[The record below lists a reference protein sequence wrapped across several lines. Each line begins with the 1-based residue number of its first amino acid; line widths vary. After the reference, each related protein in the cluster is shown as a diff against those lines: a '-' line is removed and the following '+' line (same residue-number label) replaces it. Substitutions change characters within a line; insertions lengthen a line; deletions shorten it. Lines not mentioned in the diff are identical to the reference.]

1 MAAQARQRLILYLSG
16 RWKRAHDAALGA
28 GDILWRGPDTDEPP
42 GTGPWQV
49 LPRLPRDEAPLLSQ
63 YVALWASTGM
73 PAGEDFAR
81 ALANKHYL
89 YGVLAVAAQI
99 EAVSRLIDEHRPAE
113 VLIFSARPSHEPVP
127 AVGFANSESAA
138 GSRDLIGAI
147 VAGVLEGQMTGCKVR
162 IETLAGDLMMNPRIR
177 RPLMRA
183 ATTALVGLSALKLM
197 IGRLSRPAPGRAG
210 VGTMVFVRTREH
222 ARHGARVFAGRRDV
236 VALVTPQFTQ
246 GGARGILDALGEAM
260 PAAFPSLAATIR
272 ALAAALLPSRRSAPG
287 ASTAMNCAGFTYR
300 VSLAS
305 VQRDL
310 HVTRLYTFQRAL
322 ISASVRD
329 YPDLRACA
337 GFEVQGPFAWIEGC
351 EPRRR
356 GLSSMTI
363 QSVLVQGR
371 PIPLFPCADRF
382 FADSAP
388 NAGLLAGVGA
398 EAPGRVVYAG
408 PPFLVQPMRAQGPV
422 TRIGFFTQPYEHA
435 LAAQVLDRLCET
447 AAQTGAEVVLR
458 LHPRDTAAPYAAV
471 MARHGALCTLSSG
484 EPLSD
489 LIGRLDLCVTRTS
502 SVTKEAL
509 ASGKMVLN
517 VLISDFDRAISAD
530 YLPGE
535 GAAYGG
541 GTIARSLDEIGTRI
555 MAREQLAADSA
566 ALAQHL
572 FAGLTLADFLREI
585 DTAESGT

>member
-1 MAAQARQRLILYLSG
+1 MAAQARPRLILYLSG
-16 RWKRAHDAALGA
+16 RWKRAHADLLRA
-28 GDILWRGPDTDEPP
+28 GDILWRGPDTDAPP

-63 YVALWASTGM
+63 YAALWASTGM
-73 PAGEDFAR
+73 SAGEDFAR

-89 YGVLAVAAQI
+89 YGVLAVAAQL
-99 EAVSRLIDEHRPAE
+99 EAVSRLIDEHQPAE
-113 VLIFSARPSHEPVP
+113 VLIFSAGPSHEPVP
-127 AVGFANSESAA
+127 AVGFANSESAT

-147 VAGVLEGQMTGCKVR
+147 VAGVLEGQITGCKVR
-162 IETLAGDLMMNPRIR
+162 IEPLSGDLMMNLRIR

-197 IGRLSRPAPGRAG
+197 AGRITRRSVMRDAVRTL
-210 VGTMVFVRTREH
+210 VFVRTREH
-222 ARHGARVFAGRRDV
+222 ARHCARIFGGQEG
-236 VALVTPQFTQ
+236 VAALITPQFTQ
-246 GGARGILDALGEAM
+246 GGARGILDALGDAV
-260 PAAFPSLAATIR
+260 PAAFPSLAATLK

-287 ASTAMNCAGFTYR
+287 ASAAMTCAGFTCR
-300 VSLAS
+300 VSLDS

-310 HVTRLYTFQRAL
+310 HATRLFAFQRAL
-322 ISASVRD
+322 ISASLRD

-351 EPRRR
+351 EPRRL

-371 PIPLFPCADRF
+371 SIPLFPCSDRF
-382 FADSAP
+382 FVDSAP
-388 NAGLLAGVGA
+388 NARLLADVGA

-408 PPFLVQPMRAQGPV
+408 PPFAVRPVQAQA
-422 TRIGFFTQPYEHA
+422 TIKRIGFFTQPYEHDLSA
-435 LAAQVLDRLCET
+435 RVLERLCET
-447 AAQTGAEVVLR
+447 AARIGAEVVLR
-458 LHPRDTAAPYAAV
+458 LHPRDTPAPYAAV
-471 MARHGALCTLSSG
+471 MARHGGLCTLSQG

-489 LIGRLDLCVTRTS
+489 LIARLDLCVTRTS

-530 YLPGE
+530 YLPGK
-535 GAAYGG
+535 GAADGG

-585 DTAESGT
+585 DLSESGT